1 MSLSNP
7 LMALKL
13 QSNVKMTNTFLK
25 QQKRQVLTSLHRV
38 KQVLALPVQ
47 ENSSLAPLIMMNN
60 RSLMMINK
68 QKVGFSLALL
78 IPQVIV

>member
-13 QSNVKMTNTFLK
+13 LSNVLMTNTFLK
-25 QQKRQVLTSLHRV
+25 QQKRQVLTSLHLVR
-38 KQVLALPVQ
+38 QVLALPVL
-47 ENSSLAPLIMMNN
+47 ENSSLALLTTKNN
-60 RSLMMINK
+60 RSLMMNNK